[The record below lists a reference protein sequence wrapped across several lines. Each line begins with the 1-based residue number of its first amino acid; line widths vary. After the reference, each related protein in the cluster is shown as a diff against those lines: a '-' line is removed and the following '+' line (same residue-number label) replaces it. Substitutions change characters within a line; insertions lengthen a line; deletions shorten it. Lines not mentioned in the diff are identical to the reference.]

1 MTARKIRQLK
11 ARNSSGSMI
20 TFSTVL
26 ILALVILGLGFVAL
40 LMFMG
45 GQSETKN
52 AADSGALNVGR
63 RSLDDISVN
72 LTPGQIQLF
81 GDVASDSE
89 TGTSGIVGDNKV
101 TLRRI
106 NRVWAK
112 ALLMA
117 INADAAGGNAAQG
130 TGNANNAMQAAEEI
144 SNALAQKLNN
154 SNNLHGYFSEYA
166 SSNSVRM
173 LGQGASM
180 SVQPGAGW
188 QTSLMEREKESNI
201 TMAGTPSSNFNLPP
215 GHSFNQSYATQTTRT
230 TVQNAGNKWF
240 LRGYKP
246 LTVGNSTAWQVPFL
260 YEEKPH
266 LVSRTMFEQSQA
278 SAIPIGWNQPV
289 PNAFS
294 VHGKAIKNGSLG
306 EQSRS
311 WVLTNPRQTYKASM
325 PHSFFKILIDDP
337 HAEFYFYPNGLIPRT
352 KFGPNQTYGFT
363 PSTKSQTMP
372 LGGLLSSSVTASSV
386 LVGLDVVGRTV
397 DQLIFGVPQ
406 GNTNNIE
413 KELTARCNEMISKV
427 GVNVSNSDMHQC
439 LSNPANIGFLVAG
452 TREFLVYSK
461 DGSTLSCKPLP
472 LALADAPWLATIQG
486 NNPDGD
492 SYLAVNTA
500 TQNFAGFHLPT
511 VVPLP
516 FHTVALQ
523 LGWSNWKKEV
533 SWQPSTGHNGCLGIV
548 KVYRWTEVHS
558 RGVSVPL

>member
-1 MTARKIRQLK
+1 MTARSIRRIK
-11 ARNSSGSMI
+11 ARKTTGSMI

-63 RSLDDISVN
+63 RSLDDITVT

-81 GDVASDSE
+81 GDVASDNE
-89 TGTSGIVGDNKV
+89 TGATGVVGGTQV

-106 NRVWAK
+106 NRIWAK

-117 INADAAGGNAAQG
+117 VNAAAAGGNAGQG
-130 TGNANNAMQAAEEI
+130 TGNAHNAMQAAEEI
-144 SNALAQKLNN
+144 SNSLAQKLNN
-154 SNNLHGYFSEYA
+154 SSNLHGYFSEYA
-166 SSNSVRM
+166 SANSVRM
-173 LGQGASM
+173 LGQGAAM
-180 SVQPGAGW
+180 SIKPGAGW

-201 TMAGTPSSNFNLPP
+201 TLAGTPSSNFNLPP
-215 GHSFNQSYATQTTRT
+215 GHNLNHNYATQTTRT

-240 LRGYKP
+240 LRGYMP
-246 LTVGNSTAWQVPFL
+246 LTVGNDTAWQVPFL

-266 LVSRTMFEQSQA
+266 LVSRTMFEKSQV
-278 SAIPIGWNQPV
+278 SAEPLSWNQPV

-294 VHGKAIKNGSLG
+294 VHGKAIKNSTLG
-306 EQSRS
+306 EESRS

-325 PHSFFKILIDDP
+325 PHSFFKILIDEP
-337 HAEFYFYPNGLIPRT
+337 EAKFYFYPNGIYPPV
-352 KFGPNQTYGFT
+352 KFGANLSYGFT
-363 PSTKSQTMP
+363 PTTKSMTMP
-372 LGGLLSSSVTASSV
+372 FGGVLSSSVAATNV

-397 DQLIFGVPQ
+397 DQLIFGAPQ

-427 GVNVSNSDMHQC
+427 GVNISNSDMHQC

-461 DGSTLSCKPLP
+461 DGSSLSCKPLP

-492 SYLAVNTA
+492 SYTIVPEA
-500 TQNFAGFHLPT
+500 TQNFAGVHMPT

-516 FHTVALQ
+516 FHTIAFQ

-558 RGVSVPL
+558 RGVCVPL

>member
-1 MTARKIRQLK
+1 MTARIIRQLK

-173 LGQGASM
+173 LGQG
-180 SVQPGAGW
+180 
-188 QTSLMEREKESNI
+188 
-201 TMAGTPSSNFNLPP
+201 
-215 GHSFNQSYATQTTRT
+215 
-230 TVQNAGNKWF
+230 
-240 LRGYKP
+240 
-246 LTVGNSTAWQVPFL
+246 
-260 YEEKPH
+260 
-266 LVSRTMFEQSQA
+266 
-278 SAIPIGWNQPV
+278 
-289 PNAFS
+289 
-294 VHGKAIKNGSLG
+294 
-306 EQSRS
+306 
-311 WVLTNPRQTYKASM
+311 
-325 PHSFFKILIDDP
+325 
-337 HAEFYFYPNGLIPRT
+337 
-352 KFGPNQTYGFT
+352 
-363 PSTKSQTMP
+363 
-372 LGGLLSSSVTASSV
+372 
-386 LVGLDVVGRTV
+386 
-397 DQLIFGVPQ
+397 
-406 GNTNNIE
+406 
-413 KELTARCNEMISKV
+413 
-427 GVNVSNSDMHQC
+427 
-439 LSNPANIGFLVAG
+439 
-452 TREFLVYSK
+452 
-461 DGSTLSCKPLP
+461 
-472 LALADAPWLATIQG
+472 
-486 NNPDGD
+486 
-492 SYLAVNTA
+492 
-500 TQNFAGFHLPT
+500 
-511 VVPLP
+511 
-516 FHTVALQ
+516 
-523 LGWSNWKKEV
+523 
-533 SWQPSTGHNGCLGIV
+533 
-548 KVYRWTEVHS
+548 
-558 RGVSVPL
+558 